1 MSFDSLGLIPELRR
15 AVAEEGYTAA
25 TPIQQQAI
33 PLILARR
40 DMLAGAQ
47 TGTGKTAGF
56 TLPMLQ
62 LLAPHANTG
71 TSPARHPVRALIMTP
86 TRELAAQVAESVAA
100 YGKHLPLRSAVVY
113 GGVNIRPQIDEMRR
127 GIDILIATPGRLL
140 DHIEQKSVNLS
151 KVEILVL
158 DEADRMLDMGFI
170 HDIKRIVSLLPV
182 QRQSLL
188 FSATFSSEIK
198 KLADEFLKNPALIAI
213 ARDNMTAA
221 TITQSAYAVEK
232 KREFLAHLIRSGE
245 WQQVLVFMRTKHGAS
260 RLAQQLVRDGITA
273 TAIHGNKSQPQRT
286 LALDE
291 FKQGKC
297 RVLVA
302 TDVAARGLDIEE
314 LPHVINYELPYVA
327 EDYVH
332 RIGRTGRA
340 GSQGTAISLVAGEER
355 HLLSAIEKL
364 IGVKL
369 PLQDAGAFGA
379 PMGAGETPGAQL
391 RSPRREQAP
400 NREQAPRPR
409 REHAPRREANVSREP
424 AVEPKRGPRNIEP
437 PEDYVAERIRNK
449 PITEVPV
456 LLSRPPRRDNP
467 R

>member
-1 MSFDSLGLIPELRR
+1 MSFTSLGLIPELQR
-15 AVAEEGYTAA
+15 AVAEQGYTTA
-25 TPIQQQAI
+25 TPIQLQAI
-33 PLILARR
+33 PLILERR

-86 TRELAAQVAESVAA
+86 TRELAAQVAESVAV
-100 YGKHLPLRSAVVY
+100 YGKYLPLRSAVVF

-127 GIDILIATPGRLL
+127 GVDVLIATPGRLL

-151 KVEILVL
+151 QVEILIL

-170 HDIKRIVSLLPV
+170 HDIKRIVSLLPK

-188 FSATFSSEIK
+188 FSATFSTEIK

-213 ARDNMTAA
+213 ARENITAT
-221 TITQSAYAVEK
+221 TIAQSAYAVEK
-232 KREFLAHLIRSGE
+232 KREFLGHLIRSGD

-260 RLAQQLVRDGITA
+260 RLAQQLVRDGISA

-286 LALDE
+286 LALEE

-340 GSQGTAISLVAGEER
+340 GSQGTAISLVGAEER

-364 IGVKL
+364 IGIKL
-369 PLQDAGAFGA
+369 PLQEPQGFAGA
-379 PMGAGETPGAQL
+379 AGVGESGSPPL
-391 RSPRREQAP
+391 RSPRREHAVRDQSQRGPKPVRTPMPARELAP
-400 NREQAPRPR
+400 A
-409 REHAPRREANVSREP
+409 
-424 AVEPKRGPRNIEP
+424 PKRGPRDIEP
-437 PEDYVAERIRNK
+437 PENYVAERIRNK
-449 PITEVPV
+449 PLNEVPV
-456 LLSRPPRRDNP
+456 LLSRSPRRNNP
-467 R
+467 S

>member
-1 MSFDSLGLIPELRR
+1 MSFDNLGLIPELQR
-15 AVAEEGYTAA
+15 AVAEQGYTTA
-25 TPIQQQAI
+25 TPIQSQAI
-33 PLILARR
+33 PLILERR

-56 TLPMLQ
+56 TLPTLQ
-62 LLAPHANTG
+62 ILAPHANTG

-86 TRELAAQVAESVAA
+86 TRELAAQVAESVAT
-100 YGKHLPLRSAVVY
+100 YGKYLPLRSAVVY
-113 GGVNIRPQIDEMRR
+113 GGVNIRPQIDELRR

-151 KVEILVL
+151 KVEILIL

-170 HDIKRIVSLLPV
+170 HDIKRIVSLLPA

-188 FSATFSSEIK
+188 FSATFSTEIK

-213 ARDNMTAA
+213 ARDNITAA
-221 TITQSAYAVEK
+221 TIAQSAYAVEK
-232 KREFLAHLIRSGE
+232 KREFLGHLIRSGD

-260 RLAQQLVRDGITA
+260 RLAQQLVRDGISA

-286 LALDE
+286 QALEE

-340 GSQGTAISLVAGEER
+340 GSQGTAISLVGSEER

-364 IGVKL
+364 IGIKL
-369 PLQDAGAFGA
+369 PLQDAEGFGGAA
-379 PMGAGETPGAQL
+379 HAGEVHSAPS
-391 RSPRREQAP
+391 RSKPHRE
-400 NREQAPRPR
+400 RPA
-409 REHAPRREANVSREP
+409 REHTREP
-424 AVEPKRGPRNIEP
+424 AIARQVEAPKRGPRNIEP
-437 PEDYVAERIRNK
+437 PEGYVAERIRNK

-456 LLSRPPRRDNP
+456 LLSRPPRRAT
-467 R
+467 